1 MNKIGLDNASYF
13 ETNGA
18 KLGEIKAQLDSQ
30 SDKDKLEG
38 MKRLIAM
45 ISKGRDV
52 SALFADVVK
61 NVVCKHLE
69 VKKLVYMY
77 LTHYAE
83 LEPESVLLAIN
94 TFQKAM
100 SDQNQLIRASALRV
114 MSSIRVLDIVQLIVM
129 AIEKAMK
136 DSSAYVRKAAA
147 HAITKVYRLDPEKKE
162 QLIGIIKVLLADTS
176 TMVLGSAVA
185 AFMEVSPD
193 HIELIHPH
201 YRKLCRVLADVDEW
215 GQIFIINLL
224 IRYGRAQFTCPDPA
238 LLETNGKHVQ
248 TKEKAFYG
256 SDDDDEGSSQGGKGD
271 LVSLPDLDPDHRLL
285 LKSAQPLLQSR
296 NNGVVM
302 AVASLYYYLAP
313 TMEASKVGKSLV
325 RILRANREVQYVV
338 LSNIASMSATRP
350 GMFEQHLSEFFVDA
364 GDPEFTRA
372 LKLEVLTNIAN
383 ESNIS
388 RILREFKEYVKSED
402 KAFVTATIQAIGR
415 CASRIE
421 EVTSSCMQGL
431 MALMSNPAE
440 AVIGESVVVIKTLLQ
455 LGAKESTP
463 AQARR
468 HRAII
473 RHLARLLDTI
483 KVPMARASI
492 AWLVGEYASVIPTI
506 APDIFR
512 KLAKSFREEQDITK
526 MQILNLG
533 AKLHLTNSEQTTPI
547 FLYVLD
553 LAKFDMNYDIRDR
566 ARLMRVILLDKDN
579 KVPSLHAHAKELFVN
594 QKPAPSISN
603 TSDRQRFMLGSLS
616 HVVNHSTLGYQ
627 ALPDFPEVAPDPS
640 VRNPNEEKWDLSSNA
655 LQSPRAKKEKFWSD
669 DESGSAYSSD
679 EGYYEKYSDDDRSD
693 SALPPKKKK
702 DTFYS
707 DDDYSDDKYSDKYSD
722 DDYSDDYYSDDY
734 DDGEQLPPTKPA
746 ASKPSP
752 AKPTTNKATNGSSNK
767 PPAKPTSAPAKKPQ
781 AKGVPDLDDLF
792 GLGPTS
798 TSSASNLSND
808 LAGLNLSAGGTS
820 PPRTHNAGFAS
831 LSFTPSN
838 TTPRKILLKSVVGGG
853 LEIEYSFLRRGSVH
867 GLQVNTILLY
877 FKNLSD
883 RPITNIKTGKLNL
896 GVGMSLIPFSE
907 IKELAPGT
915 STEQTISVTFINATQ
930 PAKFEILHERG
941 AYNVTLPPSIG
952 DLVLPCELTLAEF
965 AEHQKKLGGMHES
978 SDSISV
984 TKENLSNVVRNVLTT
999 AYLANIPT
1007 GQEGKY
1013 KFAGRTLADQAIILV
1028 TIDLNEDGIG
1038 KCSVSSENTI
1048 LGGLLRKTLV
1058 EELIRD

>member
-52 SALFADVVK
+52 SALFPDVVK
-61 NVVCKHLE
+61 NVVCKNLE

-94 TFQKAM
+94 TFQKAL

-147 HAITKVYRLDPEKKE
+147 HAITKVYRLDPEKKD
-162 QLIGIIKVLLADTS
+162 QLIGIIKILLADSS

-193 HIELIHPH
+193 HIDLIHPH

-224 IRYGRAQFTCPDPA
+224 IRYARSQFTCPDPA
-238 LLETNGKHVQ
+238 LLETNGKTQ
-248 TKEKAFYG
+248 KTTEKPFYG
-256 SDDDDEGSSQGGKGD
+256 SDDDSSTKGGKGD
-271 LVSLPDLDPDHRLL
+271 LATLPELDPDHRLL

-313 TMEASKVGKSLV
+313 TIEASKVGKSLV

-338 LSNIASMSATRP
+338 LTNIASMSATRP
-350 GMFEQHLSEFFVDA
+350 SMFEQYLSEFFVDA
-364 GDPEFTRA
+364 GDPEFSRT

-440 AVIGESVVVIKTLLQ
+440 AVVAESVVVIKTLLQ

-473 RHLARLLDTI
+473 RHLAKLLDTI

-492 AWLVGEYASVIPTI
+492 AWLVGEYASIIPGL

-512 KLAKSFREEQDITK
+512 KLAKSFRDEQDIAK

-533 AKLHLTNSEQTTPI
+533 AKLHLTNSQQTTSI
-547 FLYVLD
+547 FLFVLD

-566 ARLMRVILLDKDN
+566 ARLMRIILLNKDN
-579 KVPSLHAHAKELFVN
+579 KVPSLHAHAKDLFVN
-594 QKPAPSISN
+594 QKPAPSIAS

-616 HVVNHSTLGYQ
+616 HIVNHSTLGYQ
-627 ALPDFPEVAPDPS
+627 ALPDFPAEAPDPS
-640 VRNPNEEKWDLSSNA
+640 VRSPNEEKWDLSSPT
-655 LQSPRAKKEKFWSD
+655 LQSPRGKKDNFWSD
-669 DESGSAYSSD
+669 EESEGSYSD
-679 EGYYEKYSDDDRSD
+679 DNYYEKYSDDDKSGD
-693 SALPPKKKK
+693 APKKGK
-702 DTFYS
+702 FYS
-707 DDDYSDDKYSDKYSD
+707 DDDSYSDDKYSD

-734 DDGEQLPPTKPA
+734 DDGEQLPPAKTATSKATPPVKPVTSSVNGSA
-746 ASKPSP
+746 AKPQASSSKPSAAP
-752 AKPTTNKATNGSSNK
+752 PKKLSASSG
-767 PPAKPTSAPAKKPQ
+767 T
-781 AKGVPDLDDLF
+781 DLDDLF
-792 GLGPTS
+792 GFAPTS
-798 TSSASNLSND
+798 SKSTSNLSSD
-808 LAGLNLSAGGTS
+808 LAGLNLSGGMS
-820 PPRTHNAGFAS
+820 PPRISTSSFPAIA
-831 LSFTPSN
+831 FTPSS
-838 TTPRKILLKSVVGGG
+838 TTPRRTLLKGVVGGG

-867 GLQVNTILLY
+867 GAQVNTVLLY

-883 RPITNIKTGKLNL
+883 RPVSNIKTGRMNL
-896 GVGMSLIPFSE
+896 GSGMTLIPFSE
-907 IKELAPGT
+907 IKELAPGA
-915 STEQTISVTFINATQ
+915 STEQSISVTFINATQ

-941 AYNVTLPPSIG
+941 TYNISLPPSIG
-952 DLVLPCELTLAEF
+952 DLVSPAELTLQEF
-965 AEHQKKLGGMHES
+965 ADHQKKLGGMHES

-984 TKENLSNVVRNVLTT
+984 TESNLSNVVRNVLTT
-999 AYLANIPT
+999 AYLAHIPT
-1007 GQEGKY
+1007 GQDGKY
-1013 KFAGRTLADQAIILV
+1013 KFGGKTLADQAIILV
-1028 TIDLNEDGIG
+1028 TIDLNADGIG
-1038 KCSVSSENTI
+1038 KCSVNCENTI
-1048 LGGLLRKTLV
+1048 LGGLLRKALV
-1058 EELIRD
+1058 DELIKD

>member
-52 SALFADVVK
+52 STLFPDVVK
-61 NVVCKHLE
+61 NVVCKNLE

-114 MSSIRVLDIVQLIVM
+114 MSSIRVLDIVQLIVL

-147 HAITKVYRLDPEKKE
+147 HAITKVYRLDPEKKD
-162 QLIGIIKVLLADTS
+162 QLIGIIKTLLADSS

-185 AFMEVSPD
+185 AFMEVAPD

-215 GQIFIINLL
+215 GQIFILNLL
-224 IRYGRAQFTCPDPA
+224 IRYARDQFTCPDPA
-238 LLETNGKHVQ
+238 LLESNGK
-248 TKEKAFYG
+248 TAPKTNKSFYG
-256 SDDDDEGSSQGGKGD
+256 SDDEDEPGGRGKDD
-271 LVSLPDLDPDHRLL
+271 LASLPELDPDHRLL

-296 NNGVVM
+296 NHGVVM

-338 LSNIASMSATRP
+338 LANIASMSADRP
-350 GMFEQHLSEFFVDA
+350 GMFEQYLSEFFVDA
-364 GDPEFTRA
+364 GDPEFSRA

-402 KAFVTATIQAIGR
+402 KPFVTATIQAIGR

-440 AVIGESVVVIKTLLQ
+440 AVVAESVVVIKTLLQ

-473 RHLARLLDTI
+473 RHLAKLLDSI

-492 AWLVGEYASVIPTI
+492 AWLVGEYADVIPKV

-512 KLAKSFREEQDITK
+512 ELTKSFRDEQDIVK

-533 AKLHLTNSEQTTPI
+533 AKLHLTNTSSPSGGQTSSI
-547 FLYVLD
+547 FVYVLE
-553 LAKFDMNYDIRDR
+553 LAKFDLNYDIRDR

-579 KVPSLHAHAKELFVN
+579 KVPSLHSHARELFVN
-594 QKPAPSISN
+594 QKPAPSIASA
-603 TSDRQRFMLGSLS
+603 SDRQRFMLGSLS
-616 HVVNHSTLGYQ
+616 HIVQHSTLGYQ
-627 ALPDFPEVAPDPS
+627 ALPDFPTQAPDPS
-640 VRNPNEEKWDLSSNA
+640 VRSPNEEKWDLSSPI
-655 LQSPRAKKEKFWSD
+655 LQSPRAKKNKGFYTDSEESD
-669 DESGSAYSSD
+669 GSYNTDED
-679 EGYYEKYSDDDRSD
+679 DYYEKYSDDSHDENNHV
-693 SALPPKKKK
+693 PKKASKY
-702 DTFYS
+702 DS
-707 DDDYSDDKYSDKYSD
+707 EQDDYSDKYS

-734 DDGEQLPPTKPA
+734 DDDGEQLPPTKA
-746 ASKPSP
+746 AP
-752 AKPTTNKATNGSSNK
+752 KAT
-767 PPAKPTSAPAKKPQ
+767 PPAKPAPSVVNGSAKHQATTPSKPKKSASNPSN
-781 AKGVPDLDDLF
+781 DLDDLF
-792 GLGPTS
+792 GFAPT
-798 TSSASNLSND
+798 TSGLSSDLSSD
-808 LAGLNLSAGGTS
+808 LAGLNLSSGGSS
-820 PPRTHNAGFAS
+820 PPRQYTSAFPSIA
-831 LSFTPSN
+831 FTPSN
-838 TTPRKILLKSVVGGG
+838 TTPRKTLLKSVVGGG

-867 GLQVNTILLY
+867 GAQVNTILLY

-883 RPITNIKTGKLNL
+883 RSICNIKTGKLNL
-896 GVGMSLIPFSE
+896 ASGMTLITFSE
-907 IKELAPGT
+907 IKELAPGA
-915 STEQTISVTFINATQ
+915 STEQTISVTFISATQ
-930 PAKFEILHERG
+930 PAKFEIQHERG
-941 AYNVTLPPSIG
+941 TYNVTLPPSIG
-952 DLVLPCELTLAEF
+952 DLVSPAELTLQEF
-965 AEHQKKLGGMHES
+965 SEHQKKLGGMHES

-984 TKENLSNVVRNVLTT
+984 TESNLTNVVQNVLTT

-1007 GQEGKY
+1007 GQDGKY
-1013 KFAGRTLADQAIILV
+1013 KFAGRTLADQGIILV
-1028 TIDLNEDGIG
+1028 NIDLNADGIG
-1038 KCSVSSENTI
+1038 KCSVNCENTI
-1048 LGGLLRKTLV
+1048 LGGLLRKNLV
-1058 EELIRD
+1058 EELIK